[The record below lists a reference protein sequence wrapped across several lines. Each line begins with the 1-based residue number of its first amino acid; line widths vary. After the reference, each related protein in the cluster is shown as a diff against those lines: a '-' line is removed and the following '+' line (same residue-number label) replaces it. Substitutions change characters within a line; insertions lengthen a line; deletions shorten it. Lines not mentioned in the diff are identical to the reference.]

1 MTRVYLSL
9 GRNIGD
15 REAYLSAAVEALRQ
29 LEQTR
34 VTAVSSLYETAA
46 WGKTDQDD
54 FLNICCELNT
64 SLSPQV
70 FLQAC
75 QTIERDLDR
84 VRHEH
89 WGPRTIDI
97 DILIYGNEKQKTEEL
112 TLPHPYMTERAFV
125 LVPLAEIAPNL
136 LLDGKD
142 LVFYLG
148 KLEAQEVRKVPWK

>member
-9 GRNIGD
+9 GSNIGD

-29 LEQTR
+29 LERTR

-54 FLNICCELNT
+54 FLNICCELDT

-112 TLPHPYMTERAFV
+112 TLPHPYMTERSFV

-148 KLEAQEVRKVPWK
+148 KLEGQISSSN